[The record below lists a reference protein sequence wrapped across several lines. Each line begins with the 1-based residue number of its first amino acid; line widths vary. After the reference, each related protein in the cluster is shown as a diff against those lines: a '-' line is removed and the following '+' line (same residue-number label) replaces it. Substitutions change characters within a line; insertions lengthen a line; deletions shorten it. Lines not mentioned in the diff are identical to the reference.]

1 MANLLKHG
9 WQQEE
14 KTGDDALPG
23 KMEKHAPG
31 LGTGSFWS
39 SLTLA

>member
-14 KTGDDALPG
+14 KNGDDALPG
-23 KMEKHAPG
+23 KMEKHAHADDSNPIE
-31 LGTGSFWS
+31 TMIIF
-39 SLTLA
+39 